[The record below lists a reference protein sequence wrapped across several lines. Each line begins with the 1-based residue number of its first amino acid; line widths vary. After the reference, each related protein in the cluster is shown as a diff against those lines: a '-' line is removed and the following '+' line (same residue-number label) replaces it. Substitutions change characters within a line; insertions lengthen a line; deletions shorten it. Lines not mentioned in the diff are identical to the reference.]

1 MTIQDLFCKLL
12 NMPIKKY
19 LFIPIILIS
28 GFLAAQDLKEKLQA
42 DLDPLMEKVIEWR
55 HDIHEFPELG
65 NREFRTSKKVAE
77 HLVSLGVEVETGIAY
92 TGVVGLIRGGKPGPT
107 IALRAD
113 MDALPVTEQTGL
125 PFASKQRTKYLG
137 QDVGVMH
144 ACGHDAHVAILMGAA
159 EFLAK
164 NKKNLE
170 GDIMLIFQPA
180 EEGAPEGEGGG
191 AELMLAEGIFERYKP
206 EVIFGLHVTNS
217 RHGYLGVLPGPAMA
231 AASSYRITI
240 NGVQAHG
247 SRPWDSVD
255 PIMATAQLIESLNT
269 VVSRRINIINNPAV
283 ISVGM
288 VQAGTRNNIIPD
300 KSQITGTIR
309 TFDPDLR
316 AEIYDEIRQIARGVA
331 EGTGTKVD
339 VEFDVGGFYPV
350 TFNNV
355 DLTNKYSQTLSEAAD
370 GKFFILDKPTTGAED
385 FSFFSQQIPGMYFWL
400 GVNEPGVDVAPGN
413 HTPFFKID
421 DRALDE
427 GVKAMVYLALDYAS
441 NN

>member
-1 MTIQDLFCKLL
+1 MQINKSLF
-12 NMPIKKY
+12 
-19 LFIPIILIS
+19 LFIILIS
-28 GFLAAQDLKEKLQA
+28 GFIAAEDLKQKLQA
-42 DLDPLMEKVIEWR
+42 DLDPLMKKVIEWR
-55 HDIHEFPELG
+55 HDIHEYPELG

-92 TGVVGLIRGGKPGPT
+92 TGVVGLIKGGKPGPT

-113 MDALPVTEQTGL
+113 MDALPVTEKTGL
-125 PFASKQRTKYLG
+125 SYASVQRTQYLG

-164 NKKNLE
+164 NKEHLE
-170 GDIMLIFQPA
+170 GDVMLIFQPA

-191 AELMLAEGIFERYKP
+191 AEMMLAEGIFDRYKP
-206 EVIFGLHVTNS
+206 DVIFGLHVTNS
-217 RHGYLGVLPGPAMA
+217 RHGHLGVLPGPAMA

-240 NGVQAHG
+240 KGTQAHG
-247 SRPWDSVD
+247 SRPWDSID

-300 KSQITGTIR
+300 ISQITGTIR
-309 TFDPDLR
+309 TFDPVLR

-331 EGTGTKVD
+331 EGTGTEVD

-355 DLTNKYSQTLSEAAD
+355 ELTNQYAKTLSEAAD
-370 GKFFILDKPTTGAED
+370 GKFLILDAPTTGAED
-385 FSFFSQQIPGMYFWL
+385 FSFFSQKIPGMYFWL

-413 HTPFFKID
+413 HTPYFKID

-427 GVKAMVYLALDYAS
+427 GVKAMIYLALDYAS

>member
-1 MTIQDLFCKLL
+1 MQINKSLF
-12 NMPIKKY
+12 
-19 LFIPIILIS
+19 LFIILIS
-28 GFLAAQDLKEKLQA
+28 GFITAEDLKQKLQA
-42 DLDPLMEKVIEWR
+42 DLDPLMKKVIEWR
-55 HDIHEFPELG
+55 HDIHEYPELG

-92 TGVVGLIRGGKPGPT
+92 TGVVGLIKGGKPGPT

-113 MDALPVTEQTGL
+113 MDALPVTEKTGL
-125 PFASKQRTKYLG
+125 SYASVQRTQYLG

-164 NKKNLE
+164 NKEHLE
-170 GDIMLIFQPA
+170 GDVMLIFQPA

-191 AELMLAEGIFERYKP
+191 AEMMLAEGIFDRYKP
-206 EVIFGLHVTNS
+206 DVIFGLHVTNS
-217 RHGYLGVLPGPAMA
+217 RHGHLGVLPGPAMA

-240 NGVQAHG
+240 KGTQAHG
-247 SRPWDSVD
+247 SRPWDSID

-300 KSQITGTIR
+300 ISQITGTIR
-309 TFDPDLR
+309 TFDPVLR

-331 EGTGTKVD
+331 EGTGTEVD

-355 DLTNKYSQTLSEAAD
+355 ELTNQYAKTLSEAAD
-370 GKFFILDKPTTGAED
+370 GKFLILDAPTTGAED
-385 FSFFSQQIPGMYFWL
+385 FSFFSQEIPGMYFWL

-413 HTPFFKID
+413 HTPYFKID

-427 GVKAMVYLALDYAS
+427 GVKAMIYLALDYAS